1 MLFSDGIFTCL
12 HLLWPFPK
20 LKQLQG
26 VESERCWAFLTPIHQ
41 PACFSCNVAFTTVWL
56 FMLFFLHFTSLHFA
70 TFNSFHFIIEFH
82 IFFPHIRFSF
92 NIFVS
97 VVTPCLKWF
106 ACVLHGW
113 KARWCCWVAFI
124 LELFAMMFIP
134 VCLVSFPLLE
144 ILSVPP
150 AALCNA
156 NSLGLFI

>member
-1 MLFSDGIFTCL
+1 M
-12 HLLWPFPK
+12 
-20 LKQLQG
+20 
-26 VESERCWAFLTPIHQ
+26 ESS
-41 PACFSCNVAFTTVWL
+41 PACTYFGLFLNSNSSRELNLKGAEHFWPQSINQHASHAMLLSQQCDYSC
-56 FMLFFLHFTSLHFA
+56 FFFFHFTSLHF
-70 TFNSFHFIIEFH
+70 TMFNSFHFVIEFH
-82 IFFPHIRFSF
+82 IFFPHKRFSF

-134 VCLVSFPLLE
+134 VCLVSFPLPE